1 MAYSINRVENFLD
14 PFVDDFFGINDAMSS
29 ENFGS
34 LSMKT
39 DIEEVKDGYN
49 MVVDL
54 PGIKKEDVSISLE
67 DGYLTIKA
75 SANPSL
81 KNEKGEKKGYK
92 HRERFSGSASR
103 SYYVGD
109 IDEKKVTATFENG
122 ALKVFFPKEKEPE
135 VTSHQIAIK

>member
-1 MAYSINRVENFLD
+1 MSRSLKKA
-14 PFVDDFFGINDAMSS
+14 PF
-29 ENFGS
+29 
-34 LSMKT
+34 
-39 DIEEVKDGYN
+39 IEEKLYERVCQ
-49 MVVDL
+49 M
-54 PGIKKEDVSISLE
+54 
-67 DGYLTIKA
+67 
-75 SANPSL
+75 
-81 KNEKGEKKGYK
+81 NEKGEKKGYK

>member
-75 SANPSL
+75 SANTSL
-81 KNEKGEKKGYK
+81 KNEKGEKKGYN
-92 HRERFSGSASR
+92 HRARVSGSASR

>member
-75 SANPSL
+75 SANTSL
-81 KNEKGEKKGYK
+81 KN
-92 HRERFSGSASR
+92 
-103 SYYVGD
+103 
-109 IDEKKVTATFENG
+109 
-122 ALKVFFPKEKEPE
+122 
-135 VTSHQIAIK
+135 